1 MDAQEGGIGCEAQ
14 IVSWR
19 SYVSRKNALSAAD
32 VDELEGHLRDRID
45 ALVDSGLSAD
55 EAFLI
60 AVTRMGSLD
69 AISREFAREHS
80 DRLWKQLVMGDPS
93 PSAPKRHSLPVA
105 VVAALVA
112 ALLVKLPGIIGLDG
126 ADADDFLIPSAP
138 VLFLLP
144 LAAYLLV
151 RRRAGLWTSV
161 GALAPFAVVAV
172 VLATYPFEE
181 LGMTHLLAILHA
193 VVVLWLAVGV
203 AYVNGDV
210 RGGAARM
217 NFVRFT
223 GEWAVYVLLILLG
236 GLALSALAGGVFS
249 MVGVDL
255 FEFIRSW
262 LAPCG
267 TAAAFVVGA
276 WLVEEKQG
284 VIENI
289 VPVLARLFTP
299 LFAVVLI
306 AFVGSA
312 VVQRGLA
319 DGSGSSLVVFDTATR
334 DLLIVFDIVMIAAV
348 ALLLYSMSAREAD
361 KPPSWF
367 EGLQLAMIAAALVVD
382 VIVLAAML
390 GRIGEY
396 GASANKLAS
405 LGINLIMLANLAG
418 AGWLLLRFILG
429 RTRFAVLERWQTSFV
444 PVYLVWA
451 AIVVV
456 VFPPVFGFV

>member
-1 MDAQEGGIGCEAQ
+1 MSDSVAAPVGGSPAGAGGCEGQ
-14 IVSWR
+14 IESWR
-19 SYVSRKNALSAAD
+19 AYVSRKSALSAAD
-32 VDELEGHLRDRID
+32 VDELEAHLRDRIE
-45 ALVDSGLSAD
+45 ALVDSGLTDD

-80 DRLWKQLVMGDPS
+80 DRLWKQLVMGEPS
-93 PSAPKRHSLPVA
+93 RSAPRTQSFGVA
-105 VVAALVA
+105 VVAALIA
-112 ALLVKLPGIIGLDG
+112 ALFVKLPAILGFEGV
-126 ADADDFLIPSAP
+126 DADEFLIPSAP

-151 RRRAGLWTSV
+151 RRRAGVWTAV
-161 GALAPFAVVAV
+161 GALGPFAGVAV
-172 VLATYPFEE
+172 LLAAYPFEQF
-181 LGMTHLLAILHA
+181 GMTHFLAILHS
-193 VVVLWLAVGV
+193 VVVLWLSVGV
-203 AYVNGDV
+203 AYINGDV
-210 RGGAARM
+210 RSGPARM

-236 GLALSALAGGVFS
+236 GLALAALAGGVFS
-249 MVGVDL
+249 MVGIDL
-255 FEFIRSW
+255 FEFIRLW

-276 WLVEEKQG
+276 WLVEEKQN

-312 VVQRGLA
+312 VVQRGLV
-319 DGSGSSLVVFDTATR
+319 DDSR
-334 DLLIVFDIVMIAAV
+334 ELLIVFDAVLIAAV
-348 ALLLYSMSAREAD
+348 ALLLYSMSARETE
-361 KPPSWF
+361 KPSGWF
-367 EGLQLAMIAAALVVD
+367 EGLQLTMIAAALVVD
-382 VIVLAAML
+382 VIVLAAMIE
-390 GRIGEY
+390 RIGEY

-418 AGWLLLRFILG
+418 AAWLLLRFLRG
-429 RTRFAVLERWQTSFV
+429 RTRFAVLERWQTSFA
-444 PVYLVWA
+444 PVYLMWA

>member
-1 MDAQEGGIGCEAQ
+1 MSNGVAPAYDGSPVGADGRETLIE
-14 IVSWR
+14 SWR
-19 SYVSRKNALSAAD
+19 AYVSRRSALSTAD
-32 VDELEGHLRDRID
+32 VDELEGHLRDRIE
-45 ALVDSGLSAD
+45 ALVDSGLSDD

-60 AVTRMGSLD
+60 AVKRIGSLD
-69 AISREFAREHS
+69 AISLEFAREHS
-80 DRLWKQLVMGDPS
+80 DRLWKQLVIGESS
-93 PSAPKRHSLPVA
+93 PSAPKAQSLMVA
-105 VVAALVA
+105 VVAALAA
-112 ALLVKLPGIIGLDG
+112 ALFVKLPAIFGFGG
-126 ADADDFLIPSAP
+126 ANTDEFLIPSAP

-151 RRRAGLWTSV
+151 RRRAGAWTWV
-161 GALAPFAVVAV
+161 GALAPFVGIAVLLTA
-172 VLATYPFEE
+172 YPFEQF
-181 LGMTHLLAILHA
+181 GMTHLLAILHS

-203 AYVNGDV
+203 AYASGDV
-210 RGGAARM
+210 WSGPARM
-217 NFVRFT
+217 NFLRFT

-236 GLALSALAGGVFS
+236 GVALAALAGGVFS
-249 MVGVDL
+249 MVGIDL

-276 WLVEEKQG
+276 WLVEEKKN

-312 VVQRGLA
+312 VVQRGLV
-319 DGSGSSLVVFDTATR
+319 DDSR
-334 DLLIVFDIVMIAAV
+334 ELLIVFDAVLIATV
-348 ALLLYSMSAREAD
+348 ALLLYSMSARETE

-367 EGLQLAMIAAALVVD
+367 EGLQLTMIAAALVVD

-405 LGINLIMLANLAG
+405 LGINLIMLANLSG
-418 AGWLLLRFILG
+418 AAWLLLRFMRG
-429 RTRFAVLERWQTSFV
+429 RTRFAVLERWQTSFA

-456 VFPPVFGFV
+456 VFPPAFGFV